1 MRLLQLVLST
11 VAVAGSLVGQT
22 YTITTFAGGGLPVNI
37 PGTSASVVQ
46 VPQILLEEL
55 ATLDSEIGCHLRRKA
70 RLCTQEMKILL
81 VE

>member
-1 MRLLQLVLST
+1 M
-11 VAVAGSLVGQT
+11 
-22 YTITTFAGGGLPVNI
+22 NI